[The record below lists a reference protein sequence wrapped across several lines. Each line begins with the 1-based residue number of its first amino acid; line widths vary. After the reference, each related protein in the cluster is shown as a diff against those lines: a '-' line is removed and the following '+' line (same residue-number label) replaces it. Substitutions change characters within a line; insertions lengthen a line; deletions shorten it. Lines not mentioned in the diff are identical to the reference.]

1 MPLSLRRT
9 ALSALLGTALV
20 TGSMYADND
29 PPKADP
35 ITKKDLETTNQLLAD
50 LKTQLSEL
58 KTKDFADLKKE
69 IADLK
74 TKDVADLKRDIDS
87 LKAFRKQVQD
97 TLEGTTDKGVT
108 GDGLVKK
115 ITALDDKLTALTRQL
130 DGLDKKLA
138 DSTRTSLSSPV
149 AKDAERPKA
158 GSVKL
163 VNMYGTDVDIL
174 VNGKGYRIAPNESKN
189 LVLTPG
195 SFTYQLLTGGGVEKT
210 RTLKEGEEVTLMV
223 N

>member
-29 PPKADP
+29 PPKTEP

-50 LKTQLSEL
+50 LKTQLSDL

-74 TKDVADLKRDIDS
+74 AKDVADLKKDLDAM
-87 LKAFRKQVQD
+87 KAFRKQVQD
-97 TLEGTTDKGVT
+97 TLEGTTDRGAN

-115 ITALDDKLTALTRQL
+115 ITSLDDKLTALTRQL
-130 DGLDKKLA
+130 DGLDKKLT
-138 DSTRTSLSSPV
+138 DSTRTALSSPV
-149 AKDAERPKA
+149 GKEAEKPRT

-163 VNMYGTDVDIL
+163 VNMYATDVDIL
-174 VNGKGYRIAPNESKN
+174 VNGKGYRVAPNESKSIP
-189 LVLTPG
+189 LTPG
-195 SFTYQLLTGGGVEKT
+195 SFTYQLLTSGGAEKT
-210 RTLKEGEEVTLMV
+210 RTLKDGEEVTLMV